1 MERRPYETWPAD
13 PAAPPIP
20 GAARL
25 YLDAEIRPNRSL
37 PNPAFWV
44 LMAAFGVISFT
55 AGIAFM
61 LLGAWPVLG
70 FFGLDV
76 LIVFLAFKLSYR
88 DGRRLETIKV
98 TEEEIR
104 VARRSPFGH
113 LTAFR
118 VPLAWTRV
126 ELAGEGEPDVQARL
140 THKGRNLIIGAMLS
154 PKEREALA
162 EAVRGAIEAAR
173 RGAPAGPAQ
182 EPGGAPV

>member
-13 PAAPPIP
+13 PGAPPLP
-20 GAARL
+20 GEARL

-37 PNPAFWV
+37 ANPAFYV
-44 LMAAFGVISFT
+44 LMAAFGLISFVAGT
-55 AGIAFM
+55 AFA

-76 LIVFLAFKLSYR
+76 LVVFLAFRLSYR

-98 TEEEIR
+98 TDEEIR

-118 VPLAWTRV
+118 LPLAWTRV
-126 ELAGEGEPDVQARL
+126 ELSGAGEPDVQARL
-140 THKGRNLIIGAMLS
+140 HHKGRNLIIGAMLS

-162 EAVRGAIEAAR
+162 GAVRDAVEKAR
-173 RGAPAGPAQ
+173 RGGPQ
-182 EPGGAPV
+182 DPGGAPA

>member
-13 PAAPPIP
+13 PAAPPLP
-20 GAARL
+20 GEARL
-25 YLDAEIRPNRSL
+25 YLDAEIRPHRSL
-37 PNPAFWV
+37 ANPAFYA
-44 LMAAFGVISFT
+44 LMAAFGVISFV

-76 LIVFLAFKLSYR
+76 LIVFLAFKFSYR
-88 DGRRLETIKV
+88 DGRRRETIQV
-98 TEEEIR
+98 TDEEIR
-104 VARRSPFGH
+104 VARCSPFGH

-140 THKGRNLIIGAMLS
+140 HHKGRNLIIGAMLS

-162 EAVRGAIEAAR
+162 GAVGAAIDKAR
-173 RGAPAGPAQ
+173 RRAPHD
-182 EPGGAPV
+182 PGGAAA

>member
-13 PAAPPIP
+13 PAAPPLP
-20 GAARL
+20 GGARVF
-25 YLDAEIRPNRSL
+25 LDAEIRPNRSL
-37 PNPAFWV
+37 RNPAFYA
-44 LMAAFGVISFT
+44 LMAAFGVVSFFAGT
-55 AGIAFM
+55 AFA

-98 TEEEIR
+98 TGEEIR

-126 ELAGEGEPDVQARL
+126 ELAGQGQPDVQARL
-140 THKGRNLIIGAMLS
+140 HHRGRNLIIGAMLS
-154 PKEREALA
+154 PKERESLA
-162 EAVRGAIEAAR
+162 DAVREAIDKAR
-173 RGAPAGPAQ
+173 RAGPQ
-182 EPGGAPV
+182 DPGGAPA